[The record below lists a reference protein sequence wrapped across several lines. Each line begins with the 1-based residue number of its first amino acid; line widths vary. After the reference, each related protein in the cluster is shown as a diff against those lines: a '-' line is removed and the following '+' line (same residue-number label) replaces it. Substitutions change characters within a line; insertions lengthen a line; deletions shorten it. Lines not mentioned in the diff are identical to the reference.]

1 MQRII
6 APEFLSEVYFLMY
19 SKKAWRPI
27 LSSTHVRPPNTIS
40 YLTPCVTLWLLSRF
54 NCSIMKN
61 IFPCQCWQ
69 ALPADVPF
77 SLLCI
82 FFFFTACLM
91 FWRPTETNTPA
102 LPHVSSQAANICH
115 LAVSVLITTDPFRNF
130 DSEEEEAN
138 ALRGSWA
145 SLSVV
150 MWSSSWWYKG
160 QRSSL
165 RWDYHQ

>member
-61 IFPCQCWQ
+61 IFPCQCLQ

-77 SLLCI
+77 KLALY
-82 FFFFTACLM
+82 FFFFYSMSNVLTSYWNKHTCSASRFLSSCKH
-91 FWRPTETNTPA
+91 
-102 LPHVSSQAANICH
+102 LPPSCFCFNNHRSIQKLWLWGRRGKRFKRKLGFSVCGHVI
-115 LAVSVLITTDPFRNF
+115 LL
-130 DSEEEEAN
+130 
-138 ALRGSWA
+138 
-145 SLSVV
+145 V
-150 MWSSSWWYKG
+150 MV
-160 QRSSL
+160 
-165 RWDYHQ
+165 